1 MITFACSQ
9 KCAIV
14 TVFLVRLNSS
24 DNMRTKLILS
34 FTIRQKAA
42 IIKVQKQKRDSG
54 NPQKCMDMESVDVE
68 RDFKTCN
75 RYDEDVVQMK
85 PLSLFLGTRGSPK
98 WRASF
103 VVGAI
108 LLLVQTVAL
117 IRETIKE

>member
-1 MITFACSQ
+1 MITFASSQ

-14 TVFLVRLNSS
+14 TIFSVQLNSS

-34 FTIRQKAA
+34 FTIKPKAA

-85 PLSLFLGTRGSPK
+85 PLILFL
-98 WRASF
+98 
-103 VVGAI
+103 
-108 LLLVQTVAL
+108 
-117 IRETIKE
+117 